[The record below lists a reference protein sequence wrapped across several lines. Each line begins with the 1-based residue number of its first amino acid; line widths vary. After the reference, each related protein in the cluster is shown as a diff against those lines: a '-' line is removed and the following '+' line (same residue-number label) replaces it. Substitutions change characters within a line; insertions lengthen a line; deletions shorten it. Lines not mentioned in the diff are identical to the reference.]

1 MDYFANPAA
10 FQKNF
15 IVPASVVE
23 RHLKLA
29 TQAQLK
35 VLLYV
40 LSHLSDDPSNGD
52 IAACLS
58 MHEADVADALK
69 YWELADVFVSKN
81 TIPAQKPKTE
91 KKQIVKP
98 AVIKPTREEI
108 ARRGAESEEV
118 AMLLREAQLKFGRAL
133 KLNESSTILWLFD
146 DQGMDI
152 SLILMLL
159 EYAKNESKCNVSFI
173 ERTATEWLNNN
184 ISSIT
189 DAENY
194 IAEMHRKKTAW
205 KIVEAAFGIED
216 RLASTKEL
224 ELAKMWVEEW
234 EIPRDMLRLAYEKC
248 VDSKSKF
255 VMSYTAKIL
264 ENWHKS
270 GYKTANEVLAAE
282 SNAAAKQTDSFATS
296 DVNAIEE
303 MLNRGYRRKK

>member
-1 MDYFANPAA
+1 
-10 FQKNF
+10 
-15 IVPASVVE
+15 
-23 RHLKLA
+23 
-29 TQAQLK
+29 
-35 VLLYV
+35 
-40 LSHLSDDPSNGD
+40 
-52 IAACLS
+52 
-58 MHEADVADALK
+58 
-69 YWELADVFVSKN
+69 
-81 TIPAQKPKTE
+81 
-91 KKQIVKP
+91 
-98 AVIKPTREEI
+98 
-108 ARRGAESEEV
+108 
-118 AMLLREAQLKFGRAL
+118 MLLREAQLKFGRAL

-184 ISSIT
+184 ISEIT

-234 EIPRDMLRLAYEKC
+234 EMPRDMLRLAYEKC

-264 ENWHKS
+264 ENWHTS
-270 GYKTANEVLAAE
+270 GYKTANDVSAAE